1 MFKEFERYIKIMKS
15 YKGVDWTVYV
25 KMRNKERKNN
35 ESKKEYDDEKLFDEE
50 EEDIPAEEKKEE
62 AGPSTGTEEVKAEG
76 EEENKAGDGVMQETT
91 DQMEAS
97 EKLDGDNK
105 KENKEDDIEEKEKQE
120 AIKKQ
125 EERAEKEMKSIYKLY
140 SESFLRRLLRLV
152 EMFTSIATVS
162 PYPLSMVQKVANP
175 YQLETL
181 LNVLILSSP
190 RIKII
195 VLKIIQN
202 LIKIA
207 IPFEVFEETITYI
220 SKDPKS
226 QAYEILNKVVP

>member
-1 MFKEFERYIKIMKS
+1 
-15 YKGVDWTVYV
+15 
-25 KMRNKERKNN
+25 
-35 ESKKEYDDEKLFDEE
+35 
-50 EEDIPAEEKKEE
+50 
-62 AGPSTGTEEVKAEG
+62 
-76 EEENKAGDGVMQETT
+76 
-91 DQMEAS
+91 
-97 EKLDGDNK
+97 
-105 KENKEDDIEEKEKQE
+105 
-120 AIKKQ
+120 
-125 EERAEKEMKSIYKLY
+125 MKSIYKLY

-207 IPFEVFEETITYI
+207 SPFEVFEETITII

-226 QAYEILNKVVP
+226 

>member
-1 MFKEFERYIKIMKS
+1 
-15 YKGVDWTVYV
+15 
-25 KMRNKERKNN
+25 
-35 ESKKEYDDEKLFDEE
+35 
-50 EEDIPAEEKKEE
+50 
-62 AGPSTGTEEVKAEG
+62 
-76 EEENKAGDGVMQETT
+76 
-91 DQMEAS
+91 
-97 EKLDGDNK
+97 
-105 KENKEDDIEEKEKQE
+105 
-120 AIKKQ
+120 
-125 EERAEKEMKSIYKLY
+125 MKSIYKLY

-175 YQLETL
+175 QQLETL

-207 IPFEVFEETITYI
+207 IPFEVFEETINII

-226 QAYEILNKVVP
+226 QAYEILNKVVPQVKLDESRFLKFLYNYLLSIRHKMWTKSGIECKLYIIKSLNNYNNIILTYS